1 MEWEFLKRK
10 EDNDSKF
17 LFKTSFLHVFII
29 TTGYYFQEYQIWMI
43 KPNYCSRITSC
54 HIHLLSKKD
63 CKILGN
69 SGLTWCCCFTLL
81 EVADCGPSFCFW
93 IFKFR
98 GGGVFLV
105 LVVVIH
111 CCCLNLVFLDGVS
124 CFWILLF

>member
-10 EDNDSKF
+10 EDNDSKS

-29 TTGYYFQEYQIWMI
+29 TTGYYFQESQIWMI
-43 KPNYCSRITSC
+43 KPNNCGRITSY

-81 EVADCGPSFCFW
+81 EVADCSPSFCFLD
-93 IFKFR
+93 FQVSGG
-98 GGGVFLV
+98 GGGVV
-105 LVVVIH
+105 LSLGCCGSLLLSVVLI
-111 CCCLNLVFLDGVS
+111 
-124 CFWILLF
+124 